1 MSWWYENEEE
11 EMKLYKDED
20 LCIECK
26 NEFFSK
32 PWDHRDPTPGTI
44 GYCIKCDNFLIKEK
58 KMNEWNYEGLPE
70 KQEMGV
76 SDRVVVAIKG
86 YNTVD
91 VGYYDFDL
99 QAWFVMDN
107 RYPVPVYA
115 WMEVKPP
122 KEEA

>member
-11 EMKLYKDED
+11 PKTK
-20 LCIECK
+20 
-26 NEFFSK
+26 
-32 PWDHRDPTPGTI
+32 
-44 GYCIKCDNFLIKEK
+44 KEID
-58 KMNEWNYEGLPE
+58 MNWNYEGLPE

-76 SDRVVVAIKG
+76 SDRVVVAVKG

-91 VGYYDFDL
+91 VGYFDWEL
-99 QAWFVMDN
+99 NAWFVDGN

-122 KEEA
+122 REEA